1 MFILQLNENPENLNN
16 THSEILGVYYTLRQ
30 AAQAL
35 ENYFTTDPSYN
46 LADELELDKQH
57 TDTSFTVKEIQAD
70 QPALFT
76 VEETTSKPTFGV
88 LYDRDTNTVNFKQIH

>member
-16 THSEILGVYYTLRQ
+16 THSEILGVYHTLRQ

-76 VEETTSKPTFGV
+76 VEETISKPTFGV